1 MDWRLGWRISWFHGR
16 QSKGLEGRGGGGGGL
31 DQAWKLTLPGSEV
44 ESMERA
50 AVAAA
55 VAAVLGLYMRE
66 EAVRGVYY
74 DEEDD
79 EEEQVVLYAKELQ
92 WWEEHTMMGP
102 EGVLVPREV
111 VPEVIP
117 EEVPEEVEAEGPVPI
132 SHPTSH
138 TVDLL
143 PDPALEESEEES
155 DSEEDLRR
163 WLERGRGKGVK
174 RGWEWIK
181 DPTEEGIEKEGG
193 GGGVGNF
200 LGGMGG
206 EWGFRHHSEATQS
219 TSGSQCSHRKSQC
232 DRGGRQGDRP
242 NCGWRCWQGG
252 WQEGS

>member
-1 MDWRLGWRISWFHGR
+1 MFGNMDWRLGRRISWFHGQ
-16 QSKGLEGRGGGGGGL
+16 QSKDLEGERRGMEGRGRL
-31 DQAWKLTLPGSEV
+31 YQAWKLTLPGSEV
-44 ESMERA
+44 ESMERG

-66 EAVRGVYY
+66 ETVRGVYY

-111 VPEVIP
+111 VPEEIH
-117 EEVPEEVEAEGPVPI
+117 EEVLEEAEAEGPVPI

-138 TVDLL
+138 IVDLL

-163 WLERGRGKGVK
+163 LMGRGGGKGVK
-174 RGWEWIK
+174 RRWEVIK
-181 DPTEEGIEKEGG
+181 DPTRKE
-193 GGGVGNF
+193 
-200 LGGMGG
+200 
-206 EWGFRHHSEATQS
+206 
-219 TSGSQCSHRKSQC
+219 
-232 DRGGRQGDRP
+232 
-242 NCGWRCWQGG
+242 
-252 WQEGS
+252 

>member
-1 MDWRLGWRISWFHGR
+1 VEGKAKASLGGDWEFCSSVFRGDGWVCAGAWF
-16 QSKGLEGRGGGGGGL
+16 GGGVGGSLGSTGSCLGVGRRGEGEERGGL
-31 DQAWKLTLPGSEV
+31 DQDWELTVPESEV

-66 EAVRGVYY
+66 EAVRGVYF

-92 WWEEHTMMGP
+92 WWEEHTIRGS

-111 VPEVIP
+111 VPEVVS
-117 EEVPEEVEAEGPVPI
+117 EEVPEEVEVEDPVPI

-155 DSEEDLRR
+155 EEEEDLRR
-163 WLERGRGKGVK
+163 WMEREQGRGVK
-174 RGWEWIK
+174 RGWEWFK
-181 DPTEEGIEKEGG
+181 DPKRKE
-193 GGGVGNF
+193 
-200 LGGMGG
+200 
-206 EWGFRHHSEATQS
+206 
-219 TSGSQCSHRKSQC
+219 
-232 DRGGRQGDRP
+232 
-242 NCGWRCWQGG
+242 
-252 WQEGS
+252 